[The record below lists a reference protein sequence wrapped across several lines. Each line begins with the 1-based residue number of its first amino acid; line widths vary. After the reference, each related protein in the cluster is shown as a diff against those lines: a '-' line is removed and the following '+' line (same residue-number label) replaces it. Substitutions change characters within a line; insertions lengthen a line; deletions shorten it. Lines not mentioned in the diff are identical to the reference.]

1 MSEWADSKPLSEI
14 IANSVRYNKNHNK
27 VIKLTKPY
35 TRDETFD
42 ENNVIHMNQFINGI
56 LNDIEN
62 ILTFKVKN
70 YVLNY
75 LSLVGN

>member
-14 IANSVRYNKNHNK
+14 IANSVRYNKNYNK